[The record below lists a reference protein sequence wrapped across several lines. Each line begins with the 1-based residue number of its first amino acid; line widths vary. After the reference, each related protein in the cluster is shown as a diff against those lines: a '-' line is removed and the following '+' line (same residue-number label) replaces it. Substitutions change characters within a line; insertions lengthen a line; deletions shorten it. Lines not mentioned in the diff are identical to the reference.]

1 MKICGLTN
9 TLNLRMPPHP
19 MMPMAALYGMPGH
32 PYGPAMSMPG
42 KNLLD
47 FSCSVV
53 KIFFFTTFSPISTP
67 FRWLLGSPV
76 GDIRSH
82 DSPPSAFRGRD
93 VGSRRFP
100 RRSRAP
106 RQPWRAWPGRW
117 AGEPAPSSQPR
128 CQLTS
133 KCNFFQSP
141 GGTKVFAREHGLPCP
156 VPPPT
161 PRPPHATPPSD
172 GAWRECVITCLLL
185 VSSQQR
191 NC

>member
-42 KNLLD
+42 KRLSMFSGKNLFHDLL
-47 FSCSVV
+47 
-53 KIFFFTTFSPISTP
+53 TNL
-67 FRWLLGSPV
+67 RWLLGAPV
-76 GDIRSH
+76 GDIGSH

-117 AGEPAPSSQPR
+117 AGEAPSSQPR
-128 CQLTS
+128 CQQTS
-133 KCNFFQSP
+133 KCNFFPRLNQSLCTRAWP
-141 GGTKVFAREHGLPCP
+141 PLPSP
-156 VPPPT
+156 TTNTTAPPCHT
-161 PRPPHATPPSD
+161 TI
-172 GAWRECVITCLLL
+172 GWCLE
-185 VSSQQR
+185 R
-191 NC
+191 MGN